1 MSDLICPAFLG
12 LTEIYVVVA
21 FLVSSCCA
29 LAPWSV
35 NFQTHPAAHPTRNI
49 HRWSKED
56 YTHFDLMRR
65 ITSTH
70 IHTGP
75 GVFKPYSLFNLPSPS
90 ESGEDSTTAP
100 IGKKR
105 IGRLCVGYWLLLV
118 LFLFTVHV
126 RQISRIVCALVS
138 NDDGVLIVWRREAFF
153 PMRLRIS
160 FYRYICI

>member
-100 IGKKR
+100 IGKKADR
-105 IGRLCVGYWLLLV
+105 PIVRGLLVVACVIFVYSTCPADFTNRLCTC
-118 LFLFTVHV
+118 F
-126 RQISRIVCALVS
+126 Q
-138 NDDGVLIVWRREAFF
+138 
-153 PMRLRIS
+153 
-160 FYRYICI
+160 